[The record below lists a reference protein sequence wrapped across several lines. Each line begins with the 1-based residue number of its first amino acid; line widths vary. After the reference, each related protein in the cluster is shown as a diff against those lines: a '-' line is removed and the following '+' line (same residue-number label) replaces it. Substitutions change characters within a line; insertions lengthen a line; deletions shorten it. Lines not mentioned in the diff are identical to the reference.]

1 MRKTV
6 LPPVRSER
14 LRKAARAV
22 LAAIFALACFP
33 LALAQTEEPYLPERP
48 FDYAGISLPEHYRS
62 SNFPDGQQERGSAV
76 AQDNTP
82 SDNRI
87 TNAGATLG
95 RVLFY
100 DRKLSANGTVA
111 CAACH
116 IQEHGFS
123 DPARLSEGFAGG
135 RTRRHSMGLTNA
147 RFYETGRF
155 FWDERAGTLEEQV
168 LMPFQDEIEMG
179 LTLER
184 LESLVRAQAYY
195 RPLFHAAFGSSEV
208 NSDRIARALAQ
219 FVRSLVS
226 IDTKYDRGRSQA
238 SNPRAAFPNFTDQEN
253 EGKRLFMTNGGVGRT
268 PCTVCHQSEAFV
280 TPGRPRGRNEFTGAS
295 NNGLDLRSN
304 DDLGVAETTNNGRD
318 TGKFKSP
325 SLRNVAERAPYMHD
339 GRFGTL
345 EAVIDHYSTG
355 IQAHSN
361 LAGALRQRGG
371 SAEQYRFTEGE
382 KAALLAFL
390 HTLTDTT
397 ILSHEMFADPFV
409 HPTAPTI
416 LAVRDMA
423 GAKAAVTDHTWIAIF
438 GRNLSQAT
446 GVWTDAPSGE
456 NALPVELRGTSVKI
470 GGRSA
475 RIYSVRPDRVL
486 ALTPTGT
493 VTGDVDVQVI
503 TDRGSSNRAKVPR
516 HALAPRLFLFA
527 PSGSVDDLDW
537 QGGFLDAFAPASAGA
552 RYVAALHRDGTSAVG
567 NSTFRALA
575 TRAVRPGD
583 AITLFATGLGEA
595 PVGIPDGQAGF
606 APVPLAR
613 PVTVRFGAVEVGI
626 SFAELAAP
634 GVYRFDVTVP
644 AVPDGDVPVTA
655 EVGGVRT
662 QAEAYV
668 FIQA

>member
-6 LPPVRSER
+6 SPPVCFER
-14 LRKAARAV
+14 FRRAARTV
-22 LAAIFALACFP
+22 PAAIFALACSP
-33 LALAQTEEPYLPERP
+33 LALGQTEEPYLPERP
-48 FDYAGISLPEHYRS
+48 FDYAGISLPAHYRS
-62 SNFPDGQQERGSAV
+62 SNFPDGQQDRGSAV
-76 AQDNTP
+76 DQDNTP
-82 SDNRI
+82 PDNRI

-111 CAACH
+111 CASCH
-116 IQEHGFS
+116 LQEHGFS

-155 FWDERAGTLEEQV
+155 FWDERASTLEQQV

-184 LESLVRAQAYY
+184 LESLVQSQDYY
-195 RPLFHAAFGSSEV
+195 RPLFQAAFGSSEIT
-208 NSDRIARALAQ
+208 SGRIARALAQ

-226 IDTKYDRGRSQA
+226 VDTKYDRGRSQV
-238 SNPRAAFPNFTDQEN
+238 SNPRTAFPNFTDQEN
-253 EGKRLFMTNGGVGRT
+253 EGKRLFMTNGGVRRT

-280 TPGRPRGRNEFTGAS
+280 TPGRPRDRNEFTGAS

-325 SLRNVAERAPYMHD
+325 SLRNVAVRAPYMHD
-339 GRFGTL
+339 GRFATL
-345 EAVIDHYSTG
+345 EAVIDHYSDR

-371 SAEQYRFTEGE
+371 RPEQYRFTEEE

-390 HTLTDTT
+390 HTLTDATL
-397 ILSHEMFADPFV
+397 LSHEMFADPFV
-409 HPTAPTI
+409 HPSAPTI

-423 GAKAAVTDHTWIAIF
+423 GAKAAVADHTWIAIV
-438 GRNLSQAT
+438 GRNLSQTT

-456 NALPVELRGTSVKI
+456 NALPVELHGTSVKI
-470 GGRSA
+470 DGQSA
-475 RIYSVRPDRVL
+475 RLYSVSPDRIL
-486 ALTPTGT
+486 ALTPSDTA
-493 VTGDVDVQVI
+493 TGDMDMQVV
-503 TDRGSSNRAKVPR
+503 TDRGSSNRTTVPR
-516 HALAPRLFLFA
+516 HALAPRLFLFD
-527 PSGSVDDLDW
+527 PSGSVSDLDW
-537 QGGFLDAFAPASAGA
+537 QGGFLGAFASASAGT
-552 RYVAALHRDGTSAVG
+552 RYVAALHRDGTPAVRNG
-567 NSTFRALA
+567 TFGTLA

-583 AITLFATGLGEA
+583 TITLFATGLGEA
-595 PVGIPDGQAGF
+595 AAGIPAGEAG
-606 APVPLAR
+606 APLVPLAR
-613 PVTVRFGAVEVGI
+613 PVTVRFGMVEIGI

-644 AVPDGDVPVTA
+644 AVPNGDVPVTA
-655 EVGGVRT
+655 EVGGVQT
-662 QAEAYV
+662 QSEAFV
-668 FIQA
+668 FIQS